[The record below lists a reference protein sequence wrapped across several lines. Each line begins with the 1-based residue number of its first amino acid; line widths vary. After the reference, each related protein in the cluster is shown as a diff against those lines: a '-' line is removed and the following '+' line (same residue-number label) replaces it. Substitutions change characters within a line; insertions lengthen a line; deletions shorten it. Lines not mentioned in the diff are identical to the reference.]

1 MHPERF
7 AKAAA
12 AGALALALTSAM
24 AACAP
29 VPTSGAMPDQ
39 GSGPALALTSLTQV
53 SADRPGTEKAGGEK
67 TAGEKTAGEKN
78 KAPAPALK
86 TFTFPDGHISFAY
99 PANWS
104 IRTQPGPT
112 LPGSSADCVEAVL
125 SDHRGRDVAFMVSG
139 FYGDG
144 ASGPVERT
152 VFDSAPVLGLAAFEG
167 EPAFGFFR
175 DSFVDVND
183 HFYMDVR
190 PAAELVT
197 GSAAS
202 GNGQV
207 LLPNGA
213 AIFRVFMDSPGFP
226 SDEAASAWTQSPEYA
241 QLKALLMSVSYT

>member
-1 MHPERF
+1 MH
-7 AKAAA
+7 
-12 AGALALALTSAM
+12 
-24 AACAP
+24 
-29 VPTSGAMPDQ
+29 
-39 GSGPALALTSLTQV
+39 V
-53 SADRPGTEKAGGEK
+53 SADRKGTENA
-67 TAGEKTAGEKN
+67 AGEKTKV
-78 KAPAPALK
+78 PAPALK

-125 SDHRGRDVAFMVSG
+125 SDHRGRDVAFIVSG

-152 VFDSAPVLGLAAFEG
+152 VFDSAPVPGLAAFEG

-183 HFYMDVR
+183 HFHMDVR

-197 GSAAS
+197 GSTAS
-202 GNGQV
+202 GSGQV

-213 AIFRVFMDSPGFP
+213 AIFRVFMDSPGFA
-226 SDEAASAWTQSPEYA
+226 SDEDARAWMETPEYA
-241 QLKALLMSVSYT
+241 QLKALLMSVSYR

>member
-12 AGALALALTSAM
+12 AGALAFALTSAL

-29 VPTSGAMPDQ
+29 APTSGATPER
-39 GSGPALALTSLTQV
+39 GSGPALTLTSLKQV
-53 SADRPGTEKAGGEK
+53 SADREGTEKAAGERTVGEK
-67 TAGEKTAGEKN
+67 TKV
-78 KAPAPALK
+78 PAPALK

-125 SDHRGRDVAFMVSG
+125 TNHRGRDVAFMVSG

-144 ASGPVERT
+144 ASGPVDRT
-152 VFDSAPVLGLAAFEG
+152 VFDSAPVPGLAAFEG

-175 DSFVDVND
+175 DSFADVND

-197 GSAAS
+197 GSTAS

-226 SDEAASAWTQSPEYA
+226 SDEAARVWMQTPEYT
-241 QLKALLMSVSYT
+241 QLKALLMSVSYS